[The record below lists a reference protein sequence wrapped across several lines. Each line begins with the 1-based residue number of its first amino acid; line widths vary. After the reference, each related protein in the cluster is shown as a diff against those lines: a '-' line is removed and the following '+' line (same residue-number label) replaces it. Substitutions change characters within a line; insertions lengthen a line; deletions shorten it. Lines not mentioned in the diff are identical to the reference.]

1 VGHVTP
7 EAIDGGP
14 IALVEEHDLIE
25 LNIPERRVG
34 IVGIGKTPVDA
45 LAIDRV
51 LADRRARWTSEGRR
65 PSDSVL

>member
-1 VGHVTP
+1 MGHVTP

-25 LNIPERRVG
+25 LNIPERR
-34 IVGIGKTPVDA
+34 VGIGKTPVDA